1 MAGEIIKTHGIVL
14 SIHPWSQ
21 TSHVV
26 TWLTPD
32 HGPVTTLV
40 KGAVRPKSAFLG
52 QYDLNYTCEIV
63 YYADTRRVLATMY
76 TAAANDLVQTL
87 ETGQ

>member
-1 MAGEIIKTHGIVL
+1 MAGEIVKTQGIVL
-14 SIHPWSQ
+14 AVYPWSQ

-40 KGAVRPKSAFLG
+40 KGAVRAKSAFV
-52 QYDLNYTCEIV
+52 TSTPCV
-63 YYADTRRVLATMY
+63 RSRRVTC
-76 TAAANDLVQTL
+76 ANACAV
-87 ETGQ
+87 TGAPPPSPAMPLTS